1 MQFTHTENASADI
14 QFLSVVPAGDAECAE
29 TMDIGQAAP
38 RLRDVQ
44 AISDK
49 SGTTFQNSFAEICDA
64 STRFHALI
72 LPIYCQYHRQ
82 DPTML
87 ASMQMLLVSRI
98 EKKEGEKK
106 WKNTRKESKKGEGKG
121 KIGKKLI

>member
-98 EKKEGEKK
+98 EKKRRRKK
-106 WKNTRKESKKGEGKG
+106 MEEYKKRKQKRGGKGENR
-121 KIGKKLI
+121 KKS